1 MGTWYFSWNYTCAS
15 VKRRMPGWLKDL
27 LIMSPQFFKAL
38 IQGIALLIS
47 WLFRFHYY
55 SSHKWIFD
63 ILNEQCACMPKT
75 GGEMARKCSWEWQRT
90 WEDMVCETIWVVFV
104 KDLEA
109 VAVSLLQRINS
120 PVSVA
125 LSNDIWLWGRGGR
138 AISLVG
144 QFVSRSYTHTGPI
157 CLGALPSSRDSG
169 YSLLRLWMRKET
181 VVDDEPG
188 LADGINHFCPY
199 FTSLNLPHGS
209 I

>member
-1 MGTWYFSWNYTCAS
+1 M
-15 VKRRMPGWLKDL
+15 KRRVPGWLKDL
-27 LIMSPQFFKAL
+27 LITSPQFFKAL
-38 IQGIALLIS
+38 IQRIALLIS

-63 ILNEQCACMPKT
+63 ILNEQFACMPKT
-75 GGEMARKCSWEWQRT
+75 GGETSRKCSWEWQRT

-120 PVSVA
+120 PISVA
-125 LSNDIWLWGRGGR
+125 LSNDIWLWGVGGGVH
-138 AISLVG
+138 SLWLANSWVDHI
-144 QFVSRSYTHTGPI
+144 HTQALSV
-157 CLGALPSSRDSG
+157 LGALPSSRDSG
-169 YSLLRLWMRKET
+169 YSLLRLWMRKEI